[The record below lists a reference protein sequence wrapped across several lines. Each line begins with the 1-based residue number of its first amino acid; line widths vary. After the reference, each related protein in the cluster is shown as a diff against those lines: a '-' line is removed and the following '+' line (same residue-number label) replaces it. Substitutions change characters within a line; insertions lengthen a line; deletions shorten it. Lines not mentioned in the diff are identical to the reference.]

1 MVFHRRRIK
10 INDINVFMQQ
20 NIIVRVNYTKIL
32 ELIIDDQ
39 LKWPEHFQ
47 RMLVVAEKVLEK
59 KYFANSKVCWYFI

>member
-39 LKWPEHFQ
+39 LKWPKHFQ
-47 RMLVVAEKVLEK
+47 RMLVVAEKVLK
-59 KYFANSKVCWYFI
+59 KKSFANSKVCWYFI